1 MAGMLRVALTG
12 NIASGKSTVARVWAR
27 HGARVIDAD
36 VLARRAVERGSPGL
50 ARVVEEFGAGV
61 LAPDGELDRAAL
73 RRVVFADPGAR
84 ARLEAIVHPEVA
96 RLRAEEEARAARE
109 GVGIVVNDIPLLFEV
124 GLQDAFDLV
133 VLVDAPVEVRLA
145 RLVELRGVE
154 EGEAR
159 RMIEAQLPAEV
170 KRARADYVIDNGG
183 TLAELEARAL
193 EVWQAIERRA
203 GVGDEVGGG
212 DG

>member
-1 MAGMLRVALTG
+1 MLRVALTG